1 MIALRVC
8 LKLSIITTILWVS
21 FASITN
27 SLKNETSPLKPQ
39 HPSPSITSPL
49 NNHFDD
55 LPELILPNSSPAEI
69 FNLTAEENKY
79 HETVDDEFMSDP
91 LSFSGKHYTRFGG
104 APVHEK
110 INILT
115 AGKKGPLL
123 MEDITFFEEINH
135 FTRERIPER
144 VVHAKGAGAFGYF
157 EVTNPHVTAFTKASF
172 LSKFGK
178 RTKVAVRFS
187 TVAGSKG
194 SSDTV
199 RDPRGFAVKLYTDEG
214 NFDLMMLNFPVFF
227 VRDPLRFLNLIHSQK
242 KDPQSN
248 LINFDY
254 FWDYISLLPET
265 LHATSYLFTDLGTP
279 DGYRHMHG
287 FSLNTFKLVNQY
299 DKVVFGRWH
308 VLTNQGIRNLTNDVA
323 TKLAGS
329 NPDYATEDLFKAI
342 LAGSY
347 PSWKVC
353 IQVMTQ
359 KQAHKW
365 KHSPFDPT
373 KLWPLKHFPL
383 IEAGKLVLT
392 HNPKNFFADI
402 EQLAFNPANLVPGIE
417 PSTEKVLQG
426 RLVAYQE
433 AQSYRLGTN
442 FFKIPVNKPSVDSVY
457 PNIRDG
463 GYCYDDNGGKGPN
476 YFPNSFDFKKEA
488 ETEKPSKWKL
498 PSYVEVKRYD
508 STHDDNYSQV
518 TKFWE
523 ALAPK
528 DRDHLIYNLSTH
540 LRHAKKFIQE
550 RFLHHVKTA
559 HPEYGH
565 RLQEALDF
573 FAGK

>member
-1 MIALRVC
+1 MIPFR
-8 LKLSIITTILWVS
+8 IIAIIICAS
-21 FASITN
+21 FLSITN
-27 SLKNETSPLKPQ
+27 SFKNGTSPSK
-39 HPSPSITSPL
+39 SPSALPSSITSTSPNEQFDELPEPILPNTGPGGFYDGNLTAQENKYHATIDDDFITSPL
-49 NNHFDD
+49 
-55 LPELILPNSSPAEI
+55 
-69 FNLTAEENKY
+69 T
-79 HETVDDEFMSDP
+79 
-91 LSFSGKHYTRFGG
+91 FSGKHYTRFGG

-110 INILT
+110 INVLT

-123 MEDITFFEEINH
+123 MEDITFFEEMSH
-135 FTRERIPER
+135 FSRERIPER
-144 VVHAKGAGAFGYF
+144 VVHAKGTGAFGYF

-172 LSKFGK
+172 LSKPGK

-194 SSDTV
+194 SADTV
-199 RDPRGFAVKLYTDEG
+199 RDPRGFSVKLYTDEG
-214 NFDLMMLNFPVFF
+214 NFDLLMLNFPVFF
-227 VRDPLRFLNLIHSQK
+227 VRDPLRFFNFIHSQK

-248 LINFDY
+248 LINYDY
-254 FWDYISLLPET
+254 FWDYISLTPET
-265 LHATSYLFTDLGTP
+265 LHAVSYLFTDLGTP
-279 DGYRHMHG
+279 DGYRHIHG
-287 FSLNTFKLVNQY
+287 FSLSTFKLVNRY

-308 VLTNQGIRNLTNDVA
+308 FLTNQGIRNLTADIA

-342 LAGSY
+342 HAGNY
-347 PSWKVC
+347 PSWRVC

-417 PSTEKVLQG
+417 PSTEKILQG
-426 RLVAYQE
+426 RLVSYHE

-442 FFKIPVNKPSVDSVY
+442 FFKLPVNQAASDTAY

-476 YFPNSFDFKKEA
+476 YFPNSFDFKKED

-508 STHDDNYSQV
+508 TTHDDNYSQV
-518 TKFWE
+518 SKFWE

-540 LRHAKKFIQE
+540 LKRAKKFIQE
-550 RFLHHVKTA
+550 RFLYHVRIA

-565 RLQEALDF
+565 RLKEALDF